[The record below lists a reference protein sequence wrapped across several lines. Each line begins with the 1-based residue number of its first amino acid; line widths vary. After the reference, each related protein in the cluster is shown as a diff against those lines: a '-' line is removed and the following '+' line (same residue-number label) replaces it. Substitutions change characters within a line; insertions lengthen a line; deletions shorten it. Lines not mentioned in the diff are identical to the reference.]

1 MWRWRKLIAGLILA
15 LARFSPCSGQ
25 SGSPVVVPDHGLGR
39 TARCQSFLNQAVIR
53 SGRVRDANFCG
64 AGVALHNNPD
74 RDSGG
79 GEPQAPIHQQAP
91 LNMSNDETK
100 LHEEDGAVAEAGAC
114 RIEASLDAQG
124 VGIRIAHATLSYV
137 SLTAIEPNPFRDLKT
152 HPFDKRKLE
161 ALECSIEHVGLWEGL
176 IGRRAGQGYQ
186 LAFGHHRL
194 EAARNRKLT
203 TVPLIIRDL
212 TDEEMVGFMGRE
224 NMEDFNSDFLVML
237 ASWEAAQ
244 KFLISTEIKTAQPL
258 EVARLLGWTR
268 VVGKQ
273 DNLNNLASACNAAAT
288 LINAGHFTRDDLS
301 GMSVSAAREIVE
313 RAQSRMEMLDQLG
326 KMGNRPAAEIAR
338 DKKLVGSA
346 ARTVAKDVRE
356 GSINHRNIRSAIDYR
371 AVKSSTAKG
380 KASPLFAAFSKEVAD
395 SIHKMLVSDNTSVRL
410 SEMEKA
416 LPHVTMDE
424 DHATLQRMDSALAE
438 HGETTAKW
446 RSRLLPKKRPVVPF
460 ELVKKADG
468 SLR

>member
-1 MWRWRKLIAGLILA
+1 
-15 LARFSPCSGQ
+15 
-25 SGSPVVVPDHGLGR
+25 
-39 TARCQSFLNQAVIR
+39 
-53 SGRVRDANFCG
+53 
-64 AGVALHNNPD
+64 
-74 RDSGG
+74 
-79 GEPQAPIHQQAP
+79 
-91 LNMSNDETK
+91 MSNDETK
-100 LHEEDGAVAEAGAC
+100 LYDEDDAVAEAGADGV
-114 RIEASLDAQG
+114 RAGLDARG
-124 VGIRIAHATLSYV
+124 VGIRMAHATLSYV
-137 SLTAIEPNPFRDLKT
+137 SLSSIEPNPFRDLKT
-152 HPFDKRKLE
+152 YPYDKRKLE
-161 ALECSIEHVGLWEGL
+161 ALERSIEHVGLWEGL
-176 IGRRAGQGYQ
+176 IGRRAGHGYQ

-194 EAARNRKLT
+194 EAARSRKLT

-258 EVARLLGWTR
+258 ETARLLGWTR

-288 LINAGHFTRDDLS
+288 LINSGHFARDDLS

-313 RAQSRMEMLDQLG
+313 RAQSRMEMLDKLG

-338 DKKLVGSA
+338 DKRHVGTA

-380 KASPLFAAFSKEVAD
+380 KASPLFAAFAKEVAD
-395 SIHKMLVSDNTSVRL
+395 GIHKMLVSDNTSVRL

-416 LPHVTMDE
+416 LPHVTMEE
-424 DHATLQRMDSALAE
+424 DHAALRRIDFALAE

-446 RSRLLPKKRPVVPF
+446 RGRLSPTSHATARPSDRARSSAPAVATPRQPAIRRGF
-460 ELVKKADG
+460 E
-468 SLR
+468 